1 QCRYMWQLL
10 KQVAQFMNAA
20 SLFPGN
26 QQGLA
31 KVER

>member
-1 QCRYMWQLL
+1 
-10 KQVAQFMNAA
+10 VAQFMNAA

>member
-1 QCRYMWQLL
+1 

>member
-1 QCRYMWQLL
+1 
-10 KQVAQFMNAA
+10 FMNAA